1 MISLPPLRPA
11 TGGCC
16 DRFFTSA
23 ALMSATVM
31 TATTPL
37 IASAGLVSIDLTVGE
52 GMRRA
57 DEAGIGL
64 AGQRGVGHVAARA
77 AQQVVV
83 LDADGR
89 ACGKSVCVHVG

>member
-23 ALMSATVM
+23 ALMSSMVM

-37 IASAGLVSIDLTVGE
+37 IASAGLASIDFTV
-52 GMRRA
+52 A
-57 DEAGIGL
+57 K
-64 AGQRGVGHVAARA
+64 
-77 AQQVVV
+77 
-83 LDADGR
+83 
-89 ACGKSVCVHVG
+89 ACGERTKQA